1 MEGAAFR
8 AYPQSGNLTKRRMNV
23 KKVISITAV
32 CLLMAFLLTS
42 CGGKTALTSDGFIIK
57 ATAND
62 LKVQDNTSQYSE
74 YEHIKTV
81 VTAYVAKDSDI
92 QWKCDFIV
100 AADEENAKG
109 MYESNKEIFQ
119 QDNAVGAIENSTS
132 GGNYNTYE
140 REANGKYM
148 YLGRVGHTLLYMNI
162 EEAYE
167 EDAKAFIKAIN
178 Y

>member
-1 MEGAAFR
+1 M
-8 AYPQSGNLTKRRMNV
+8 
-23 KKVISITAV
+23 KKVISIAAV

-62 LKVQDNTSQYSE
+62 LKVQDNTSQYS
-74 YEHIKTV
+74 
-81 VTAYVAKDSDI
+81 KDSDI

-148 YLGRVGHTLLYMNI
+148 YLGRVGHTLLYMSI